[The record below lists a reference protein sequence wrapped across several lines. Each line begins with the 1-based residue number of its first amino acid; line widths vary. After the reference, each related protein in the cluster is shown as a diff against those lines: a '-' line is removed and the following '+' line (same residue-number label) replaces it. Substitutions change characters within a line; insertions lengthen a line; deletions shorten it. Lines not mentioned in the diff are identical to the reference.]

1 MGNLIFAQ
9 RTTLNIWKS
18 LMKITLKYRK
28 DIKIIPFLYR
38 YRHMIKKRYWVLRPF
53 LKMHYQTDSL
63 IELWQ
68 VLYHCDDRTYIIKT
82 WENCL
87 LHSSFN
93 LIYSR
98 HDIECSTAIFTFTTI
113 YFYPRQY
120 LYLIY
125 FIHGY
130 GSKGSL
136 VQ

>member
-1 MGNLIFAQ
+1 
-9 RTTLNIWKS
+9 
-18 LMKITLKYRK
+18 
-28 DIKIIPFLYR
+28 
-38 YRHMIKKRYWVLRPF
+38 
-53 LKMHYQTDSL
+53 MHYQTYSL
-63 IELWQ
+63 IDLWQ
-68 VLYHCDDRTYIIKT
+68 ALYHCDDRTYIIKT

-87 LHSSFN
+87 LHSSLN

-98 HDIECSTAIFTFTTI
+98 HDIECSTAIFTITTT
-113 YFYPRQY
+113 YFYPRQH